1 MDPEDVQ
8 EMYRRKP
15 EPKDKHKQRQPA
27 EVVRVR
33 LRLDGSMKRMA
44 WQYVEPLLRTG
55 KAELVDATLYK
66 LETRTAD

>member
-1 MDPEDVQ
+1 MMDPEDVQ
-8 EMYRRKP
+8 EMYRRNS
-15 EPKDKHKQRQPA
+15 EPKEKHKQRQPA

-55 KAELVDATLYK
+55 EAELVDATVYK
-66 LETRTAD
+66 LETANG